1 MNNYLLLYNE
11 IWMSL
16 LNFNF
21 NTQIFIIIIF
31 AMNEKYIFEYIKMI
45 IFLHIT
51 NGVLQI
57 DIECDTKKCI
67 QNV

>member
-21 NTQIFIIIIF
+21 STQIFIIIIF
-31 AMNEKYIFEYIKMI
+31 AMNEKYIFEYKDNI
-45 IFLHIT
+45 IWI
-51 NGVLQI
+51 
-57 DIECDTKKCI
+57 
-67 QNV
+67 